1 MAAVMAAGLVV
12 PISAAG
18 AVPEEEA
25 AQVVGALNIMVGD
38 EKGNLNLEKDV
49 TRAEFIT
56 MAVKASVYGDKVGEA
71 STSPYP
77 DVPRAH
83 WSAGFVQ
90 TGVQM
95 GLIAGYLDGTFRPD
109 NKITLAEGATI
120 ALKLLGYTSA
130 DFVGAYP
137 SRQMTM
143 YRSMDLDKGLS
154 AQNAGDVLDRR
165 DSMYLFYNLLSAKN
179 KQGQYHLNTLGYS
192 LNANGEV
199 DRVALL
205 GQVMDGPIVA
215 GDGWK
220 SQIPFSLTGASVVR
234 AGRNSTVDAI
244 RSGDLIYF
252 NEGMRKLWVYTDR
265 VTGTIQTLTP
275 NAAHPTSVTVA
286 GRTYNIETDLA
297 AFALSDLGGYR
308 LGDTVTVV
316 LGPNG
321 GVAAV
326 LEPSAGEQNKV
337 GIVTATSKS
346 SYSSS
351 NGTSYTADTVT
362 ILATDGK
369 YYSYP
374 WSTDSWN
381 VGDLLQVVVSAD
393 GTVSLKRLQKVD
405 KLTGKV
411 SADGKSLGKYDFAD
425 DVQIMDTYEGKG
437 IQVYPSRL
445 AGVYLEEDMVRY
457 YSLNTQGE
465 IQHLILDEVTGDMH
479 QYGVITRLQDL
490 SYYMNILIN
499 YTMDFGGQTTVFTS
513 QNFAYPVEKGPFVL
527 KGEVN
532 APDMLK
538 QLVRTAV
545 ESLNGNTVVSGSLTY
560 PILDGTL
567 VYEYRDNDYY
577 LSNLDRV
584 NNSSFN
590 LTAWYD
596 KTASQ
601 GGGVRVLVAVEK

>member
-1 MAAVMAAGLVV
+1 MKKRILCLLMAAVMAAGLVV

-56 MAVKASVYGDKVGEA
+56 MAVKASVYGDKVGQA

-77 DVPRAH
+77 DVPRTH

-137 SRQMTM
+137 TAQMTM

-220 SQIPFSLTGASVVR
+220 SQIPFSLTGELLLMLLAFEILLE
-234 AGRNSTVDAI
+234 AGGQMPQEIGQAVSIV
-244 RSGDLIYF
+244 GGLI
-252 NEGMRKLWVYTDR
+252 
-265 VTGTIQTLTP
+265 
-275 NAAHPTSVTVA
+275 
-286 GRTYNIETDLA
+286 
-297 AFALSDLGGYR
+297 LGS
-308 LGDTVTVV
+308 
-316 LGPNG
+316 
-321 GVAAV
+321 AAV
-326 LEPSAGEQNKV
+326 EAK
-337 GIVTATSKS
+337 IVSP
-346 SYSSS
+346 
-351 NGTSYTADTVT
+351 
-362 ILATDGK
+362 L
-369 YYSYP
+369 
-374 WSTDSWN
+374 
-381 VGDLLQVVVSAD
+381 VV
-393 GTVSLKRLQKVD
+393 
-405 KLTGKV
+405 
-411 SADGKSLGKYDFAD
+411 
-425 DVQIMDTYEGKG
+425 I
-437 IQVYPSRL
+437 
-445 AGVYLEEDMVRY
+445 
-457 YSLNTQGE
+457 
-465 IQHLILDEVTGDMH
+465 
-479 QYGVITRLQDL
+479 
-490 SYYMNILIN
+490 
-499 YTMDFGGQTTVFTS
+499 
-513 QNFAYPVEKGPFVL
+513 
-527 KGEVN
+527 
-532 APDMLK
+532 
-538 QLVRTAV
+538 
-545 ESLNGNTVVSGSLTY
+545 
-560 PILDGTL
+560 
-567 VYEYRDNDYY
+567 
-577 LSNLDRV
+577 
-584 NNSSFN
+584 
-590 LTAWYD
+590 
-596 KTASQ
+596 
-601 GGGVRVLVAVEK
+601 LVAVEIALQTILELRFQLL